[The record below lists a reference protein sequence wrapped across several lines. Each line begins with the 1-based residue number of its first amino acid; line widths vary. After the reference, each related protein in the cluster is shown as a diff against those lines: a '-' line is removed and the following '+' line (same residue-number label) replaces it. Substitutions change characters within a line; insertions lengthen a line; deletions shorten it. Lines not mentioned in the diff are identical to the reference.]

1 LLIYLFNLNLVS
13 FTFGECQMK
22 KFILLIVIPL
32 IISACSEDDTTLG
45 GSTNVEFT
53 AVGSKT
59 YVYTTIPGMGDIS
72 SEPVVTEN
80 RKGNVVVE
88 GRITTSIDFIRK
100 LDSLFGTAQLPKPLK
115 DALREKAIRHFAA
128 KIDSSD
134 LNNIKID
141 YKIKAK
147 VTSEGMQDYIHSEGD
162 ESKPFLLVKYNAKVG
177 DKYTFKDKD
186 GNKFVREVTYRSK
199 TDDFEIAFWLI
210 KVIKVE
216 ETVSDGPLKDLFG
229 KVIYYTNHQFGLVG
243 VEWESPD
250 KSRKLKLTIFP
261 SNLN

>member
-1 LLIYLFNLNLVS
+1 MFILNLVF
-13 FTFGECQMK
+13 FTFGEYRMK
-22 KFILLIVIPL
+22 KFLLLVVIPL
-32 IISACSEDDTTLG
+32 IITACSEDDSSLG
-45 GSTNVEFT
+45 KSTNVEFT
-53 AVGSKT
+53 SVGSKT
-59 YVYTTIPGMGDIS
+59 YFYTTIPGLGDIS

-80 RKGNVVVE
+80 RKGIVISE

-100 LDSLFGTAQLPKPLK
+100 IDTILGTALLPKPLK
-115 DALREKAIRHFAA
+115 DALREKAIRHFDA
-128 KIDSSD
+128 KIDSTD

-177 DKYTFKDKD
+177 DKYTFQDKD
-186 GNKFVREVTYRSK
+186 GNKYVREVTYRST
-199 TDDFEIAFWLI
+199 TDDYDIAFWRI

-229 KVIYYTNHQFGLVG
+229 KVIYYTNHKFGLVG

-250 KSRKLKLTIFP
+250 KSKKLKFTIFP
-261 SNLN
+261 SNLE